1 MLKAIIIDDE
11 VAAQRSLEIL
21 LQLNCPNV
29 SIVGKG
35 SSVNDGIKLIEE
47 TNPDIVFLDIEM
59 PQANGFKLLE
69 QLPGHRFEVIFITAY
84 NQYAIK
90 AFKYSAI
97 DYILKPIDINE
108 LTLAV
113 KRVTKLLKSNVDP
126 RERYAVLFEN
136 IKEIIPR
143 KLVIPGKENYSYVDL
158 STAIIAKL
166 ERETITF
173 TMSNG
178 TVNSY
183 ENTNAEIPSLLT
195 QKGFLRVDKGI
206 MVNLNKVLKFKKT
219 GKGSIVLEGNH
230 TVKIGTITKGEFID
244 QLTRHNKNQEK

>member
-21 LQLNCPNV
+21 LQLNCPNI

-35 SSVNDGIKLIEE
+35 SSVNDGIKLIEG

-59 PQANGFKLLE
+59 PQANGFELLE
-69 QLPGHRFEVIFITAY
+69 QLPEHRFEVIFITAY

-113 KRVTKLLKSNVDP
+113 EKVTELLKNNIDP
-126 RERYAVLFEN
+126 RERYAILFEN
-136 IKEIIPR
+136 IKEIIPQ
-143 KLVIPGKENYSYVDL
+143 KLVIPGKGKYSYVDL
-158 STAIIAKL
+158 STAIFANL
-166 ERETITF
+166 EKETITF

-195 QKGFLRVDKGI
+195 QKGFLRVDNGV
-206 MVNLNKVLKFKKT
+206 MVNLNKVLRFKKI
-219 GKGSIVLEGNH
+219 GKGLVVLEGNH
-230 TVKIGTITKGEFID
+230 TIEIGTITKAEFIE
-244 QLTRHNKNQEK
+244 QLTKYNNNQGK